1 VTVAFDRMT
10 VAVDWVTVAFDRM
23 TVAVDWVTVAFDWV
37 TVAFDWMTD
46 AFDWVTVAF
55 DWVTVAFPVCSGV
68 LPISNVLYRFHVPLV
83 CVDGSNLS
91 CDGEVVWAS

>member
-1 VTVAFDRMT
+1 M
-10 VAVDWVTVAFDRM
+10 
-23 TVAVDWVTVAFDWV
+23 
-37 TVAFDWMTD
+37 TVAFDWMTG
-46 AFDWVTVAF
+46 AFDWMTGAF
-55 DWVTVAFPVCSGV
+55 DVVFPVWSVV